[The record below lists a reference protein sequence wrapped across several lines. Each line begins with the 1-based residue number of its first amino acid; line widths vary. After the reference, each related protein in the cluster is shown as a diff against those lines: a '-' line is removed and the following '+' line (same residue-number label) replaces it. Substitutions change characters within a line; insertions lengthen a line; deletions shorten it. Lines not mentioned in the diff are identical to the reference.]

1 MKYKIHFTHKGQNV
15 VDDVDDFIIVEGETL
30 VEIRDAANAELKKR
44 GLDND
49 RNDAWSEEIK

>member
-1 MKYKIHFTHKGQNV
+1 MKYRIHYTFKGENP
-15 VDDVDDFIIVEGETL
+15 VDDYKDSVVVEGETL

-44 GLDND
+44 GLDTD